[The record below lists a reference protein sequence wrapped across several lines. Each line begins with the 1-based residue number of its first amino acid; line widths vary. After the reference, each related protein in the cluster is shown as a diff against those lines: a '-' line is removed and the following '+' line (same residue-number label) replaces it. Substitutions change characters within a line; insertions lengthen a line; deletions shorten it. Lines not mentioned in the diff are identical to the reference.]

1 MKDVTKEK
9 SKEKD
14 PTAGEALAA
23 LAFGMYLS
31 YISSV
36 LCFFCFFFQI

>member
-1 MKDVTKEK
+1 MKDIAKEK

-14 PTAGEALAA
+14 PAAGEALAA

-31 YISSV
+31 CISSV
-36 LCFFCFFFQI
+36 LWLVFFFPQI